1 MTYELTY
8 GVLWIIGAAFFA
20 IHTVWKLGGLMSS
33 GSMIVMFVIL
43 FFSSTNV
50 LASTS
55 AGLISTNN
63 PMAGWLALFMAV
75 ASTLVF
81 LFIMLGLAG
90 YGEDEQDEE
99 AMESITD
106 IAERV

>member
-1 MTYELTY
+1 MTYEVTY
-8 GVLWIIGAAFFA
+8 GVLWVIAAAFFA

-33 GSMIVMFVIL
+33 ASMIVMFVIL

-63 PMAGWLALFMAV
+63 PMAGWLALFMAL

-81 LFIMLGLAG
+81 FLVLFGLAG
-90 YGEDEQDEE
+90 YGEDDEDEE
-99 AMESITD
+99 AMQSVND
-106 IAERV
+106 IAERI